1 MKHLLSLAIPFSLF
15 TVLIIQ
21 PLSAAGQN
29 HEDELLSMYFAED
42 QLVESATRAPKP
54 MSQVAENVTIITAE
68 EIQRMNAHS
77 VAEVLNRVSGVFVG
91 FNGRDFNSSA
101 ALHIE
106 ESDFTHVLVLID
118 GLRWNFAAGGMAVTD
133 SIPVEIISRIE
144 VIKGPG
150 SSTWG
155 SSLGGVVNIITKKT
169 GSSTRPT
176 GVITGSY
183 GEANSQQYSGTVAG
197 KVGKAGYYLAVGS
210 QNSDGLMGGRYY
222 DRENI
227 YAKVSLDLPHATT
240 LTLTTGYS
248 EPELRFFDAYEYNWR
263 VEGKDRNFWT
273 TTSLDSSLSEDI
285 SLNVSVFRKEQKYIR
300 TNYALPT
307 KSFWFESYEDNWT
320 NGISSSVNGHFGS
333 HLLVLG
339 GEFERSES
347 KDETGERQYDE
358 AWGVFIN
365 DTIKMGNFS
374 LTPGLRYDHLSLTD
388 DMTSPSLG
396 LTWQM
401 TENSLLRALVSS
413 GFRRPYITDAT
424 PGLDPEEVI
433 SYQIGLETSVL
444 SFCML
449 KTTLFEHKLKD
460 TWVWDWTA
468 SQNSNGP
475 DAKRYGYEVEI
486 ATTSFHDFSAQSSFS
501 YVYTDYYGEMEN
513 DDQYSAKF
521 TLLYDNPELFSAEL
535 FGNYT
540 WWNTNNISSSG
551 DNGTMICDLNL
562 SRQFRL
568 TEQTAL
574 DLFATCHNLF
584 DGRHYWH
591 SLYENPHR
599 WVEAGLRFHF

>member
-1 MKHLLSLAIPFSLF
+1 MKQLLSLAIPFSLF

-21 PLSAAGQN
+21 PLPAAGQN

-42 QLVESATRAPKP
+42 ELVESATRAPKP
-54 MSQVAENVTIITAE
+54 LRQVAENVTIITAE

-77 VAEVLNRVSGVFVG
+77 VAEVLNRVSGVFVS
-91 FNGRDFNSSA
+91 FNGQDFNSSA
-101 ALHIE
+101 SLHIQ
-106 ESDFTHVLVLID
+106 ESAFENVLVLID
-118 GLRWNFAAGGMAVTD
+118 GLRWNFAVGGMAVTN

-155 SSLGGVVNIITKKT
+155 SSLGGVVNIITQKT

-176 GVITGSY
+176 GIITGSY

-197 KVGKAGYYLAVGS
+197 KVGKAGYFLAVGS
-210 QNSDGLMGGRYY
+210 QNSDGLMGDRYY

-227 YAKVSLDLPHATT
+227 YGKVSLDLPHATT
-240 LTLTTGYS
+240 LTMTSGYS
-248 EPELRFFDAYEYNWR
+248 EPEMRFFDAYEYNFR
-263 VEGKDRNFWT
+263 AEAKDRNFWA
-273 TTSLDSSLSEDI
+273 TTSLDSSLTDNI
-285 SLNVSVFRKEQKYIR
+285 NLNVSVSRKEQKYIR
-300 TNYALPT
+300 RNYTLPD
-307 KSFWFESYEDNWT
+307 KAFWFETYEDNWT
-320 NGISSSVNGHFGS
+320 NGISSSVSGHFGS

-339 GEFERSES
+339 GDFERSES
-347 KDETGERQYDE
+347 KDETRERQYDE
-358 AWGVFIN
+358 TWGVFVN
-365 DTIKMGNFS
+365 DTISMGVFS
-374 LTPGLRYDHLSLTD
+374 LTPGLRYDHLSLSD

-396 LTWQM
+396 LTWQV
-401 TENSLLRALVSS
+401 TENSLLRALATK
-413 GFRRPYITDAT
+413 GFRRPYIDTAA
-424 PGLDPEEVI
+424 PGLDPEEVY
-433 SYQIGLETSVL
+433 SYQIGFETSAL
-444 SFCML
+444 SFCTL

-460 TWVWDWTA
+460 TWVWDWA
-468 SQNSNGP
+468 SSQYSNGP
-475 DAKRYGYEVEI
+475 DAKRYGYEVEL
-486 ATTSFHDFSAQSSFS
+486 ATSSFHDLSAQSSFS

-562 SRQFRL
+562 SRKFWF

-574 DLFATCHNLF
+574 DLFVTCHNLF
-584 DGRHYWH
+584 DGRHYWF

-599 WVEAGLRFHF
+599 WVEAGLRFYF